1 MSSHPD
7 YNEKVEALIES
18 HQFSSAFY
26 RLCTGLGDFDGL
38 VAYGIYKDHKRK
50 ALLER
55 PLRRSDA
62 SFHKIHHHLNDGQ
75 RETLWQDA
83 QQRLKCYADKV
94 IEDATPR
101 IQRDYIKTHIAKRE
115 RWQFWKG
122 VGASMTAS
130 FAIMLLFEMAP
141 WFAEQNPGHL
151 AEVIGERLDDIE
163 AAVARQTM
171 PFPPLDTIEPAAGA
185 GPHLGDGRLLD
196 DECLTDSDTL
206 NDPAC
211 RGDH

>member
-1 MSSHPD
+1 MPSHPD
-7 YNEKVEALIES
+7 YDEKVEALLES
-18 HQFSSAFY
+18 NQFSSAFY

-38 VAYGIYKDHKRK
+38 VAYGIYKDHKRR
-50 ALLER
+50 ALLEK
-55 PLRRSDA
+55 PLRRNDV

-83 QQRLKCYADKV
+83 QQRLKSYADKV

-130 FAIMLLFEMAP
+130 FAIMLLFEIAP
-141 WFAEQNPGHL
+141 WFAGQSPAHL
-151 AEVIGERLDDIE
+151 AEIIDERLNKIE
-163 AAVARQTM
+163 AAVAEQTV
-171 PFPPLDTIEPAAGA
+171 FNPPLDVIEPAAG
-185 GPHLGDGRLLD
+185 PMPSLGDGRLV
-196 DECLTDSDTL
+196 DECGLMADPSS
-206 NDPAC
+206 DPAC
-211 RGDH
+211 R